1 MVRMF
6 KYVHTFLGNTWEMM
20 AELNLLALDF
30 SGSKDGQKCLFSP
43 ISPTPTGQPM
53 GFLLPGKALASA
65 GELWSPV
72 PYLHCYAWPFWSVR
86 MK

>member
-1 MVRMF
+1 
-6 KYVHTFLGNTWEMM
+6 MM

-43 ISPTPTGQPM
+43 TSTGQPR

-65 GELWSPV
+65 GEPWSPV
-72 PYLHCYAWPFWSVR
+72 PYLHWYAWLFWSVR